1 MNFESSMLFANPI
14 VDQETQNN
22 IVSFIWGIADD
33 ALRDLFKR
41 SKYPDVILSMCVIR
55 RINAAL
61 EPTKEKV
68 LSVLDPH

>member
-1 MNFESSMLFANPI
+1 MLVANPI
-14 VDQETQNN
+14 VDQATHNN

-55 RINAAL
+55 RMDAVL

-68 LSVLDPH
+68 LSIRDPH